1 LGLVDVVVVA
11 VAVAVA
17 ACRAETLMVWTGLL
31 RSLEAARCC
40 SWIEVREKEEEDV
53 RDRGRREEDVRDRKR
68 REERRRG
75 FAMMVKRCEDMTYC
89 KGTQSV

>member
-1 LGLVDVVVVA
+1 MVVVA

-53 RDRGRREEDVRDRKR
+53 RDRER